1 MKSKFVLCAMLA
13 ASLSM
18 SANANVSSPQT
29 QLKKLKDVVTEQT
42 LKPVEP
48 TYLEGAFI
56 SDGWRSNWFLGVSGG
71 VNAFVG
77 SPLGCE
83 DLFGR
88 MMPALQIQA
97 GKWFTPSVGSRIVY
111 QGLRFKDSEIRSQG
125 FGNFHMDMLWNP
137 FAVFYKGTDRPRFD
151 AMPYVGVGFVHNTD
165 RKTNPFAF
173 SYGIQGRFR
182 VTDRFHITAELGG
195 TTTFKNFDG
204 VGSPTTMGDNLLSLT
219 AGVSWTIGKVGWKR
233 VVDPRPYIDQN
244 ERLIAYAYSLRDHNR
259 DLTSRHNHDLR
270 VIGELKKI
278 LKIEG
283 LLRKHGPRIAKL
295 ESDMWNGDGKLSTFP
310 KNDYSGLNSLM
321 ARLRGYGYDTDDLSG
336 LFGEDDGSDVFGS
349 DLNGQ
354 ISGQGDGN
362 NLFANNGANGN
373 GNRNNAND
381 GNSNGAVNGVD
392 ADGNKLHDGDG
403 SVQIFGNGSWADY
416 LRAMTDGKECIG
428 APIYFFFRLGTS
440 NLTDQSQ
447 LINLDEIARLANKY
461 GLSVHVTGAADSA
474 TGNDKINNRL
484 SSSRAN
490 YIADQLKQRGVSSRN
505 IKTSSKGGISDHT
518 PIEANRHTRI
528 ELYLPNP

>member
-1 MKSKFVLCAMLA
+1 MLA

-29 QLKKLKDVVTEQT
+29 HLRKLKDVIAEQT

-56 SDGWRSNWFLGVSGG
+56 SDGWRSNWFFGVSGG

-88 MMPALQIQA
+88 MMPALQVQA
-97 GKWFTPSVGSRIVY
+97 GKWFTPSVGSRVVY
-111 QGLRFKDSEIRSQG
+111 QGLRFKDSDIRTQG

-137 FAVFYKGTDRPRFD
+137 FAVFYKGTDKPRFD

-173 SYGIQGRFR
+173 SYGIQGRYR

-204 VGSPTTMGDNLLSLT
+204 VGSPTSMGDNLLSLT

-283 LLRKHGPRIAKL
+283 LLRKHGPRIAKM
-295 ESDMWNGDGKLSTFP
+295 ESDMWNSDSKLSAFP

-321 ARLRGYGYDTDDLSG
+321 ARLRGYGYDTDDLSDQ
-336 LFGEDDGSDVFGS
+336 FSSEDDDDVFGS
-349 DLNGQ
+349 DLNGNL
-354 ISGQGDGN
+354 SGQGEGD
-362 NLFANNGANGN
+362 NLFANNGVNGSDSDGNASRAYSDNSNTGDDGN
-373 GNRNNAND
+373 GS
-381 GNSNGAVNGVD
+381 GTTV
-392 ADGNKLHDGDG
+392 DGDG
-403 SVQIFGNGSWADY
+403 LKNGDGKVHIFGDGSWADY
-416 LRAMTDGKECIG
+416 LRSISDGKECIG

-461 GLSVHVTGAADSA
+461 GLSVRVTGAADSA
-474 TGNDKINNRL
+474 TGTDKINNRL

-490 YIADQLKQRGVSSRN
+490 YIVDQLKQRGVSSRN
-505 IKTSSKGGISDHT
+505 LKVTSKGGISDHT

-528 ELYLPNP
+528 ELYLTN

>member
-1 MKSKFVLCAMLA
+1 MLA

-18 SANANVSSPQT
+18 SANANVATPQT
-29 QLKKLKDVVTEQT
+29 HIKKMKDVIAEQT
-42 LKPVEP
+42 LKPVKP
-48 TYLEGAFI
+48 TYLDGAFI

-71 VNAFVG
+71 VNAFIG

-97 GKWFTPSVGSRIVY
+97 GKWFTPSVGSRLVY
-111 QGLRFKDSEIRSQG
+111 QGLRFKDSDIRSQG
-125 FGNFHMDMLWNP
+125 YGSFHMDMLWNL
-137 FAVFYKGTDRPRFD
+137 FAVFYNGSDKPRFD
-151 AMPYVGVGFVHNTD
+151 AMPYVGVGFIHNT
-165 RKTNPFAF
+165 KLSTNPFAF
-173 SYGIQGRFR
+173 SYGIQGRYR

-204 VGSPTTMGDNLLSLT
+204 VGSHTAMGDNMLSLT
-219 AGVSWTIGKVGWKR
+219 AGVSWTIGKVGWKK

-283 LLRKHGPRIAKL
+283 LLRKHAPRIAKM
-295 ESDMWNGDGKLSTFP
+295 ESDMRNGDSNLSTLP

-321 ARLRGYGYDTDDLSG
+321 ARLRGYGYDNDDLTD
-336 LFGEDDGSDVFGS
+336 LFGDHDDSDVFGS
-349 DLNGQ
+349 DLSGL
-354 ISGQGDGN
+354 ISGDEASN
-362 NLFANNGANGN
+362 NLLADDGSNGH
-373 GNRNNAND
+373 
-381 GNSNGAVNGVD
+381 NSNEGVD
-392 ADGNKLHDGDG
+392 ASKSNGEGRVADADKSGNMDESGNPYEPADDGNA
-403 SVQIFGNGSWADY
+403 SWKNY
-416 LRAMTDGKECIG
+416 LAAISNGKECIG
-428 APIYFFFRLGTS
+428 APIYFFFRLGTT

-461 GLSVHVTGAADSA
+461 GLSIRVTGAADSA
-474 TGNDKINNRL
+474 TGTDAINDRL
-484 SSSRAN
+484 SSARAT
-490 YIADQLKQRGVSSRN
+490 YIADQLKQRGISLTRLN
-505 IKTSSKGGISDHT
+505 TTSKGGISDHT

-528 ELYLPNP
+528 ELFMSN

>member
-1 MKSKFVLCAMLA
+1 MLA
-13 ASLSM
+13 ASLSV
-18 SANANVSSPQT
+18 SANANVASPQKRMT
-29 QLKKLKDVVTEQT
+29 ELKNAVTERM

-48 TYLEGAFI
+48 TCLEGSFI

-88 MMPALQIQA
+88 MMPALQVQA
-97 GKWFTPSVGSRIVY
+97 GKWFTPSVGSRLVY
-111 QGLRFKDSEIRSQG
+111 QGLRFKDSNIRSKG
-125 FGNFHMDMLWNP
+125 YGSFHMDMLWNP
-137 FAVFYKGTDRPRFD
+137 FAVFYKGTEKPRFD
-151 AMPYVGVGFVHNTD
+151 AMPYVGVGFIHNND
-165 RKTNPFAF
+165 LSTNPFAF
-173 SYGIQGRFR
+173 SYGIQGRYR

-195 TTTFKNFDG
+195 TTTFKSFDG
-204 VGSPTTMGDNLLSLT
+204 VGSSTSMGDNMLSLT
-219 AGVSWTIGKVGWKR
+219 AGISWTIGKVGWKK

-244 ERLIAYAYSLRDHNR
+244 DRLIAYAYSLRDHNR

-295 ESDMWNGDGKLSTFP
+295 ESDMWNGDSRLSAFP

-321 ARLRGYGYDTDDLSG
+321 ARLRGYGFDNDDLSG
-336 LFGEDDGSDVFGS
+336 MFDDSSMNDIFDSSMNSNLSEQDDGDNLLADNNTITTNPNGNAPEAVGDNTGS
-349 DLNGQ
+349 N
-354 ISGQGDGN
+354 
-362 NLFANNGANGN
+362 NNGIDSETQNDVPDFNEIVGN
-373 GNRNNAND
+373 G
-381 GNSNGAVNGVD
+381 
-392 ADGNKLHDGDG
+392 H
-403 SVQIFGNGSWADY
+403 IFGTGSWADY
-416 LRAMTDGKECIG
+416 LSAISEGKECIG
-428 APIYFFFRLGTS
+428 APIYFFFRTGTS

-461 GLSVHVTGAADSA
+461 GLSIRVAGAADSA
-474 TGNDKINNRL
+474 TGTDKINNRL

-490 YIADQLKQRGVSSRN
+490 YIADQLKQRGISSHN
-505 IKTSSKGGISDHT
+505 LKITSKGGISDHK
-518 PIEANRHTRI
+518 PIEANRHSRI
-528 ELYLPNP
+528 ELYLSK

>member
-1 MKSKFVLCAMLA
+1 MLA

-29 QLKKLKDVVTEQT
+29 HLKKLKDVVMEQT

-88 MMPALQIQA
+88 MMPTLQIQA

-111 QGLRFKDSEIRSQG
+111 QGLRFKDSDIRSQG

-137 FAVFYKGTDRPRFD
+137 FAVFYRSTDKLRFD
-151 AMPYVGVGFVHNTD
+151 AMPYVGVGFVHNTN
-165 RKTNPFAF
+165 RNANPFAF

-204 VGSPTTMGDNLLSLT
+204 VGSPTAMGDNLLSLT

-233 VVDPRPYIDQN
+233 VVNPRPYIDQN

-295 ESDMWNGDGKLSTFP
+295 ESDMWNGDSKLSAFP

-321 ARLRGYGYDTDDLSG
+321 ARLRGYGYDTDDLSD
-336 LFGEDDGSDVFGS
+336 LFGNEEGDDVFGS
-349 DLNGQ
+349 ELNGNL
-354 ISGQGDGN
+354 SGQRDGN
-362 NLFANNGANGN
+362 NLLANNDS
-373 GNRNNAND
+373 NRSGSD
-381 GNSNGAVNGVD
+381 GNASNIGDGSGDGKGNGVD
-392 ADGNKLHDGDG
+392 KEDNGFNNGDG
-403 SVQIFGNGSWADY
+403 SVHILGDGSWADY
-416 LRAMTDGKECIG
+416 LRSMADGKECIG

-440 NLTDQSQ
+440 SLTDQSQ

-461 GLSVHVTGAADSA
+461 GLSVRVTGAADSA
-474 TGNDKINNRL
+474 TGTDKINNRL

-490 YIADQLKQRGVSSRN
+490 YIADQLKQRGISSRN
-505 IKTSSKGGISDHT
+505 LKVISKGGISDHT

-528 ELYLPNP
+528 ELYLRK

>member
-1 MKSKFVLCAMLA
+1 MLA

-29 QLKKLKDVVTEQT
+29 HLKKLKEVVMEQT

-111 QGLRFKDSEIRSQG
+111 QGLRFKDSNIRSQG

-137 FAVFYKGTDRPRFD
+137 FAVFYKGTDKPRFD
-151 AMPYVGVGFVHNTD
+151 AMPYVGVGFVHNTN

-173 SYGIQGRFR
+173 LYGIQGRFR

-204 VGSPTTMGDNLLSLT
+204 VGSPTAMGDNLLSLT
-219 AGVSWTIGKVGWKR
+219 AGVSWTIGNIGWKR

-295 ESDMWNGDGKLSTFP
+295 ESNMWNGDSKLSAFP

-321 ARLRGYGYDTDDLSG
+321 ARLRGYGYDNDDLSN
-336 LFGEDDGSDVFGS
+336 LFDNGDDNDVFGS
-349 DLNGQ
+349 GLNGL

-362 NLFANNGANGN
+362 NLLPNVGANGSDTSKNVNDGGPDKN
-373 GNRNNAND
+373 GNGHGFGKDTDGAN
-381 GNSNGAVNGVD
+381 
-392 ADGNKLHDGDG
+392 LHNGDG
-403 SVQIFGNGSWADY
+403 SVHIFGDGSWADY

-428 APIYFFFRLGTS
+428 VPIYFFFRLGTS

-461 GLSVHVTGAADSA
+461 GLLVRVTGAADSA
-474 TGNDKINNRL
+474 TGTDKINNHL

-490 YIADQLKQRGVSSRN
+490 YIADQLKQRGVSSSN
-505 IKTSSKGGISDHT
+505 LKVTSKGGISDHT

-528 ELYLPNP
+528 ELYISN

>member
-1 MKSKFVLCAMLA
+1 MLA
-13 ASLSM
+13 ASLSV
-18 SANANVSSPQT
+18 SANANVASPQKRMT
-29 QLKKLKDVVTEQT
+29 ELKNAVTERM

-48 TYLEGAFI
+48 TCLEGSFI

-88 MMPALQIQA
+88 MMPALQVQA
-97 GKWFTPSVGSRIVY
+97 GKWFTPSVGSRLVY
-111 QGLRFKDSEIRSQG
+111 QGLRFKDSNIRSKG
-125 FGNFHMDMLWNP
+125 YGSFHMDMLWNP
-137 FAVFYKGTDRPRFD
+137 FAVFYKGTEKPRFD
-151 AMPYVGVGFVHNTD
+151 AMPYVGVGFIHNND
-165 RKTNPFAF
+165 LSTNPFAF
-173 SYGIQGRFR
+173 SYGIQGRYR

-195 TTTFKNFDG
+195 TTTFKSFDG
-204 VGSPTTMGDNLLSLT
+204 VGSSTSMGDNMLSLT
-219 AGVSWTIGKVGWKR
+219 AGISWTIGKVGWKK

-244 ERLIAYAYSLRDHNR
+244 DRLIAYAYSLRDHNR

-283 LLRKHGPRIAKL
+283 LLRKHGPRIAKM
-295 ESDMWNGDGKLSTFP
+295 ESDMRNGDSKLSAFP

-321 ARLRGYGYDTDDLSG
+321 ARLRGYGYDTDDLSD
-336 LFGEDDGSDVFGS
+336 LFSSEDDDDVFGS
-349 DLNGQ
+349 DLNGNL
-354 ISGQGDGN
+354 SGQGEGD
-362 NLFANNGANGN
+362 NLFANNGVNGSDSDGNASRAYSDNSNTGDDGN
-373 GNRNNAND
+373 GS
-381 GNSNGAVNGVD
+381 GTTV
-392 ADGNKLHDGDG
+392 DGDG
-403 SVQIFGNGSWADY
+403 LKNGDGKVHIFGDGSWADY
-416 LRAMTDGKECIG
+416 LRSISDGKECIG

-461 GLSVHVTGAADSA
+461 GLSVRVTGAADSA
-474 TGNDKINNRL
+474 TGTDKINNRL

-490 YIADQLKQRGVSSRN
+490 YIADQLKQRGISSHN
-505 IKTSSKGGISDHT
+505 LKITSKGGISDHK
-518 PIEANRHTRI
+518 PIEANRHSRI
-528 ELYLPNP
+528 ELYLSK

>member
-1 MKSKFVLCAMLA
+1 MLA
-13 ASLSM
+13 GSLSM
-18 SANANVSSPQT
+18 SANANIASPQQRMT
-29 QLKKLKDVVTEQT
+29 RLKNAVTEQM

-48 TYLEGAFI
+48 TYLEGSFI

-88 MMPALQIQA
+88 MMPVLQIQA
-97 GKWFTPSVGSRIVY
+97 GKWFTPSVGSRLVY
-111 QGLRFKDSEIRSQG
+111 QGLRFKDSDIRSQG

-137 FAVFYKGTDRPRFD
+137 FAVFYKGTDKPRFD

-165 RKTNPFAF
+165 SKVNPFAF
-173 SYGIQGRFR
+173 SYGIQGRYR
-182 VTDRFHITAELGG
+182 VTDRFHITAELVG

-204 VGSPTTMGDNLLSLT
+204 IGSPTAMGDNLLSLT

-233 VVDPRPYIDQN
+233 VVDPKPYIDQN

-283 LLRKHGPRIAKL
+283 LLRKHGPRIAKM
-295 ESDMWNGDGKLSTFP
+295 ESDMWNGDSKLSAFP

-321 ARLRGYGYDTDDLSG
+321 ARLKGYGYDNEDLSG
-336 LFGEDDGSDVFGS
+336 LFDDGNIDDAFGS
-349 DLNGQ
+349 SMNGNL
-354 ISGQGDGN
+354 SGLDEGKNLLADNIANETKPNGNASEVDGENTGTSN
-362 NLFANNGANGN
+362 NGIGSEANNGAADFKENGGN
-373 GNRNNAND
+373 G
-381 GNSNGAVNGVD
+381 
-392 ADGNKLHDGDG
+392 H
-403 SVQIFGNGSWADY
+403 IFGEGSWADY
-416 LRAMTDGKECIG
+416 LSAISDGKECIG

-461 GLSVHVTGAADSA
+461 GLSIRVTGAADSA
-474 TGNDKINNRL
+474 TGTDKINNRL

-490 YIADQLKQRGVSSRN
+490 YIADQLKQRGISSHN
-505 IKTSSKGGISDHT
+505 LKITSKGGISDHT

-528 ELYLPNP
+528 ELYLPNL